1 MLCAVLATWFAHCV
15 PEPPPEATQLT
26 EAVMLRPVVEEAID
40 VANRLLSVS
49 NEPFKITPFWSRDS
63 RASDANEIV
72 VYLMQSPASPAA
84 RVAQRN
90 RTAEVLSS
98 MQADQ
103 SGIDDAASDCGELDD
118 CVDQLYPEETVNF
131 AIRTLN
137 ELTRWEVGKTRKDC
151 RCIVLIE
158 HDLRMFE
165 LVFGAD
171 WDRYILLTRFA
182 GFPGELEAAIEED
195 RLPEALTDSET
206 VTLAAMVT
214 LILLH
219 EVGHSTDYSISSTDA
234 TMGSGLDEL
243 IDSLDEERREEL
255 RADAFTGSVLGRAC
269 FERRLDPAEENA
281 CLAAAELSMLTFVV
295 GMKGKSR
302 EARCLRFLD
311 TVPGYPN
318 WQARFMT
325 INLFQYPNAS
335 SIGLL
340 RDYIKSKR
348 DADPLLPL
356 LI

>member
-1 MLCAVLATWFAHCV
+1 
-15 PEPPPEATQLT
+15 
-26 EAVMLRPVVEEAID
+26 MLRPVVEEAITL
-40 VANRLLSVS
+40 ANRLLSVS
-49 NEPFKITPFWSRDS
+49 NEPYKVTTSWSRDS

-84 RVAQRN
+84 RAAQRN
-90 RTAEVLSS
+90 RTAEVLSA

-103 SGIDDAASDCGELDD
+103 SGIDDGAFDCGELDD
-118 CVDQLYPEETVNF
+118 CIDQLYPEETVNL
-131 AIRTLN
+131 AMRTLN
-137 ELTRWEVGKTRKDC
+137 ELTRWEVGKTRKEC

-182 GFPGELEAAIEED
+182 GFPGELEAAIKEG
-195 RLPEALTDSET
+195 RLPEALTDGET
-206 VTLAAMVT
+206 VTLAAMLT

-219 EVGHSTDYSISSTDA
+219 EVGHSTSYSISSTET
-234 TMGSGLDEL
+234 TMASGLDEL
-243 IDSLDEERREEL
+243 IDDLHEERREEL
-255 RADAFTGSVLGRAC
+255 RADAFTGSVLRRAC
-269 FERRLDPAEENA
+269 FDRRLVPAEENA
-281 CLAAAELSMLTFVV
+281 CLAAAELSMLTFIV

-325 INLFQYPNAS
+325 INLIQHPGPS

-340 RDYIKSKR
+340 RDYVETRNSLVQLSWLS
-348 DADPLLPL
+348 DVPVCSSALAN
-356 LI
+356 